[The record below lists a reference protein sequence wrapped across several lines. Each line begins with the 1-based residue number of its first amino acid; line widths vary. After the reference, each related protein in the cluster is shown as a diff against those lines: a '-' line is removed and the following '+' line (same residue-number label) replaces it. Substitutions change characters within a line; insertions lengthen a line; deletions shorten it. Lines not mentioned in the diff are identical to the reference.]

1 MYICNEHVHVH
12 VNLIL
17 SFRLTADYIDVSN
30 PTNISEISFTV
41 STVDQPNPNPLP
53 AADFSQETNS
63 FFVISV
69 TVQPNTFN
77 PLCVQAWTPSTLRRK
92 RAEAASLK
100 EHRGIKKII
109 YLSMTSA

>member
-1 MYICNEHVHVH
+1 MIGHA
-12 VNLIL
+12 NLTSYF
-17 SFRLTADYIDVSN
+17 SFRLIADYIDVSN
-30 PTNISEISFTV
+30 PIDIPEIQFTA
-41 STVDQPNPNPLP
+41 STADQPNPNPLP
-53 AADFSQETNS
+53 VADFSQENS

-69 TVQPNTFN
+69 TVQPSTFN